1 MSNPRQLYPLVSADV
16 ALFSVVDDRLHVLL
30 VRRAEAPHAG
40 QWALPGGILKPD
52 VDKDLHDTAQRVMR
66 GKLAVDVPYLEEV
79 CTASGPHRDER
90 GWSISVLYLALLPM
104 DQVHVAVGN
113 KIDALKWADPFA
125 ADTSLA
131 FDHSELL
138 RKAMDRLRTK
148 VERHA
153 LPLHMLPQKFTL
165 SQLQRICEIVLGR
178 DLDKSVFRRRLKELH
193 AQNLVEVNGEMARG
207 VQRPAQL
214 WRAADGFKFI
224 D

>member
-1 MSNPRQLYPLVSADV
+1 
-16 ALFSVVDDRLHVLL
+16 
-30 VRRAEAPHAG
+30 
-40 QWALPGGILKPD
+40 
-52 VDKDLHDTAQRVMR
+52 
-66 GKLAVDVPYLEEV
+66 
-79 CTASGPHRDER
+79 
-90 GWSISVLYLALLPM
+90 
-104 DQVHVAVGN
+104 
-113 KIDALKWADPFA
+113 
-125 ADTSLA
+125 
-131 FDHSELL
+131 
-138 RKAMDRLRTK
+138 MDRLRTK